1 VAPDPEEL
9 DEYVASRHRRLLRSA
24 FLLCGDAHEADDL
37 VQSTLVK
44 VILARRRIDR
54 IDSLDAYTR
63 RTLYSTFISS
73 RRRRWR
79 SEQPHGELPEQAL
92 AGPGDLELGVVVRTA
107 LRRLP
112 TRQRAVL
119 VLRFWEDL
127 GVAETAQVLGIGQGT
142 VKSHTA
148 RALASLRQTLGA
160 AVADE
165 DVLQKIGAIS

>member
-1 VAPDPEEL
+1 MAPDPREL
-9 DEYVASRHRRLLRSA
+9 DAYIAGRHHRLLRSA
-24 FLLCGDAHEADDL
+24 YLLCGDPHEADDL

-73 RRRRWR
+73 RRRLWR
-79 SEQPHGELPEQAL
+79 REQPYGELPDR
-92 AGPGDLELGVVVRTA
+92 AGGAAGDIELGVLVRAA
-107 LRRLP
+107 LRQLP
-112 TRQRAVL
+112 ARQRAVL

-148 RALASLRQTLGA
+148 RALASLRSTLGDA
-160 AVADE
+160 LADE
-165 DVLQKIGAIS
+165 MLDEMGAAA